1 MNMFAA
7 FFQKDNDEETE
18 IVLPPVDSHSQM
30 ALRRKIVL
38 DKLTKV

>member
-1 MNMFAA
+1 MWYI
-7 FFQKDNDEETE
+7 FFLQKSYVEEAE

-38 DKLTKV
+38 DKLNKV